1 MADRCAATPRALTT
15 SQPIPPMPSS
25 LHFRAAPRLA
35 ALTAA
40 LAAMLAPAL
49 ALADTHATVA
59 VELAHVARGTAS
71 NQIRAYGVVA
81 ASAENAVTVSLP
93 YVARVTR
100 VLVQPGQRVA
110 RGAGLFVVEADPA
123 AVTALAQARSAA
135 KLARDERVRTEAML
149 HDGLATAS
157 QLAAARKAD
166 TDAQQALDA
175 QARLG
180 VAAGPHTVTASADAV
195 VSQISATP
203 GDQIQAG
210 AALAQLVGV
219 SAGSGGDAAKA
230 AANVMLGVEP
240 ADAATLHPGDT
251 VTLGGLSA
259 RAGAPVT
266 GRITVV
272 GASIDPQSQLVDVG
286 AAVPLAGS
294 ALIPGTRVRA
304 DIAANPGTWWIV
316 PRAAVLRDAHGAWL
330 FQVGPD
336 AHAHRIAVATR
347 VENDQGYGVDGPL
360 HADWPIV
367 VSGNYELTDGAA
379 VRTAG
384 GAKQ

>member
-1 MADRCAATPRALTT
+1 
-15 SQPIPPMPSS
+15 MPFSS
-25 LHFRAAPRLA
+25 HFRAAPHLA
-35 ALTAA
+35 VLTAT
-40 LAAMLAPAL
+40 LATLLAPAL
-49 ALADTHATVA
+49 AHADTHPTVT
-59 VELAHVARGTAS
+59 VELAHVTRGQAS
-71 NQIRAYGVVA
+71 NQIRSYGVVA

-123 AVTALAQARSAA
+123 AVTALAQAQSAA
-135 KLARDERVRTEAML
+135 KLARDERMRTEAML

-157 QLAAARKAD
+157 QLAAASKAD
-166 TDAQQALDA
+166 TDARQALDA

-180 VAAGPHTVTASADAV
+180 IAAGPHTVAASADAV

-210 AALAQLVGV
+210 TALAQLVGV
-219 SAGSGGDAAKA
+219 SAGNGNDAAKA

-240 ADAATLHPGDT
+240 ADAASLHPGDT
-251 VTLGGLSA
+251 VKLAGLSA

-294 ALIPGTRVRA
+294 ALLPGTRVRA
-304 DIAANPGTWWIV
+304 DIAANSGTWWIV
-316 PRAAVLRDAHGAWL
+316 PRAAVLRDAKGAWL
-330 FQVGPD
+330 FQVSPD
-336 AHAHRIAVATR
+336 ARAHRIAVAAR
-347 VENDQGYGVDGPL
+347 VENEQGYGVDGPL

-379 VRTAG
+379 VRTTG
-384 GAKQ
+384 GVKR